1 MVLLK
6 QRHYIQMAIK
16 KDTIGESLGVEIPE
30 EIQQAGTSI
39 TKINS
44 VVKAQNNNDYEYAR
58 RNMYDIL
65 EKGSSALEDM
75 LDLARQSESP
85 RAFEVVTNLIKTLA
99 ETNKDL
105 LDLAKAQKDLT
116 KEEGGPEKV
125 VTNNNLFVGSSAEL
139 LKMIKKSADES
150 EQ

>member
-1 MVLLK
+1 
-6 QRHYIQMAIK
+6 MAIK
-16 KDTIGESLGVEIPE
+16 KDPIGESLGVEVPE
-30 EIQQAGTSI
+30 EIQKAGTSL
-39 TKINS
+39 TKLTS

-65 EKGSSALEDM
+65 EKGSTALEDM
-75 LDLARQSESP
+75 LDIARQSESA

-105 LDLAKAQKDLT
+105 LELAKKDRELN
-116 KEEGGPEKV
+116 KVEEGPDKV

-139 LKMIKKSADES
+139 LKMIKDKAS
-150 EQ
+150 E